1 VPELGQEMFNS
12 WLTKTFMI
20 TAEYVNDKIE
30 GTIGLIAPFF
40 DDQLDPSVPQL
51 SEMMQIED
59 KEILPKIFMYH
70 SKTKKLSMYDYSYN
84 DYEITPEML
93 IFWARREILAS
104 DITGMEA
111 NIAELKERK
120 EELTEGNP
128 DYYPMF
134 D

>member
-1 VPELGQEMFNS
+1 
-12 WLTKTFMI
+12 
-20 TAEYVNDKIE
+20 
-30 GTIGLIAPFF
+30 
-40 DDQLDPSVPQL
+40 
-51 SEMMQIED
+51 
-59 KEILPKIFMYH
+59 
-70 SKTKKLSMYDYSYN
+70 MYDYSYN